1 MMKGLIFS
9 IKRYAI
15 HDGPGIRVTF
25 FMKGCPLNCWWCH
38 NPEGIS
44 PDASIVERIDR
55 VGEREFKSLE
65 TVGIEYSPEDL
76 LTIAE
81 KERVFME
88 HSGGGVTF
96 SGGEPTLQF
105 DFLLETLQLMKKA
118 GISTAVDTSGFISAE
133 RLEKLMPYTDV
144 FLYDL
149 KALDHVAHKKF
160 TGVDNKLIISN
171 LDMLLAHGKNV
182 MLRIPVIPG
191 VSDNIGYME
200 QLRQFITARKSG
212 SIKEINLLPY
222 HKTGSSKYKRF
233 KMEDRMVGVDQIPV
247 SKMREFRD
255 LLSAT
260 GIKVKTGG

>member
-1 MMKGLIFS
+1 
-9 IKRYAI
+9 
-15 HDGPGIRVTF
+15 
-25 FMKGCPLNCWWCH
+25 MKGCPLDCWWCH

-88 HSGGGVTF
+88 QSGGGVTF
-96 SGGEPTLQF
+96 SGGEPTMQF

-118 GISTAVDTSGFISAE
+118 GINTAVDTSGFISEE
-133 RLEKLMPYTDV
+133 RLKMLLPYVDV
-144 FLYDL
+144 FLFDL
-149 KALDHVAHKKF
+149 KNLDPAAHKKF
-160 TGVDNKLIISN
+160 TGVDNGLIISN
-171 LDMLLAHGKNV
+171 LDMLLDHGACV

-191 VSDNIGYME
+191 VSDNITYME
-200 QLRQFITARKSG
+200 RMRQFIVERKRET
-212 SIKEINLLPY
+212 IREINLLPY

-233 KMEDRMVGVDQIPV
+233 KMKDRMEGVDQIPV
-247 SKMREFRD
+247 SQMNEFKE
-255 LLSAT
+255 LLSST
-260 GIKVKTGG
+260 GIRVKSSG